1 MVGWKSG
8 EGLRSGQEAEQEMA
22 AGVPALAET
31 LEQYWAEL
39 AWVDSQIGD
48 VAAGLESKRESVV
61 DLEKELRLLME
72 QRSELAQ
79 ALSLP
84 PGLKEQALRVV
95 GQVRPRP

>member
-8 EGLRSGQEAEQEMA
+8 EELTSRQESEQAMA
-22 AGVPALAET
+22 AGLPSLAET
-31 LEQYWAEL
+31 REQYWSEL

-48 VAAGLESKRESVV
+48 VASRLESKRESVA

-84 PGLKEQALRVV
+84 PGLKEEALRVV